1 MPMSQLSAREEGPG
15 RQPLAL
21 RTDPLRALSRSLLRL
36 SEQAQQVAPQDLLRQ
51 AMQTLQ
57 GLVPFDSAWWGEVS
71 AGDVQVAPRN
81 WLHGS
86 IGLSRSFAEEWNALA
101 AVDLF
106 GQQSMRQL
114 GVVIRERDV
123 VGPLPEHPQVA
134 AFSQRHGLHHCMAL
148 TAELPHSGLMFF
160 VSIYRPPTR
169 PEFSDGATVLF
180 GEFVLHLLQQWH
192 HRLQRL
198 QRLQSDTPGRPW
210 DSFALARPS
219 GELLFAGLRISLA
232 LGEACPGWN
241 GTHLPEVVAQ
251 ALVGAPCTLPV
262 GKACR
267 LRLEP
272 CGPLVAVSL
281 ASRQHKQALAPR
293 ELSAAM
299 LYAQGRSHKDIAAT
313 LGLTPATVR
322 TYLRT
327 AYAALGV
334 SNKLELVAA
343 LRHA

>member
-1 MPMSQLSAREEGPG
+1 
-15 RQPLAL
+15 
-21 RTDPLRALSRSLLRL
+21 
-36 SEQAQQVAPQDLLRQ
+36 
-51 AMQTLQ
+51 MQTLQ

-86 IGLSRSFAEEWNALA
+86 MGLSRSFAEEWNALA

-106 GQQSMRQL
+106 GLQSMQQL
-114 GVVIRERDV
+114 GVVIRERDA
-123 VGPLPEHPQVA
+123 VGPEPDHPDVV

-160 VSIYRPPTR
+160 ASIYRPPTR
-169 PEFSDGATVLF
+169 PEFSDGETVLF
-180 GEFVLHLLQQWH
+180 GEFVPHLLQQWH
-192 HRLQRL
+192 HRL

-210 DSFALARPS
+210 DRFALARPS
-219 GELLFAGLRISLA
+219 GELLFAGLRISGA
-232 LGEACPGWN
+232 RAKPAPAGTAP
-241 GTHLPEVVAQ
+241 THLPPVVAQ
-251 ALVGAPCTLPV
+251 ALAGAPCTLLV

-293 ELSAAM
+293 GLSVAM

-327 AYAALGV
+327 VYAALGV

-343 LRHA
+343 LRHQ

>member
-1 MPMSQLSAREEGPG
+1 
-15 RQPLAL
+15 
-21 RTDPLRALSRSLLRL
+21 
-36 SEQAQQVAPQDLLRQ
+36 
-51 AMQTLQ
+51 MQTLQ
-57 GLVPFDSAWWGEVS
+57 GLVPFDSAWWGEFS

-86 IGLSRSFAEEWNALA
+86 MGLSRSFAEEWNALA

-106 GQQSMRQL
+106 GLQSMQQL
-114 GVVIRERDV
+114 GVVIRERDA
-123 VGPLPEHPQVA
+123 VGPEPDHPDVV

-169 PEFSDGATVLF
+169 PEFSDGETVLF
-180 GEFVLHLLQQWH
+180 GEFVPHLLQQWH
-192 HRLQRL
+192 HRL

-210 DSFALARPS
+210 DRFALARPS
-219 GELLFAGLRISLA
+219 GELLFAGLRISRA
-232 LGEACPGWN
+232 LGEASPGWN
-241 GTHLPEVVAQ
+241 GTHLPPAVAQ
-251 ALVGAPCTLPV
+251 
-262 GKACR
+262 
-267 LRLEP
+267 
-272 CGPLVAVSL
+272 
-281 ASRQHKQALAPR
+281 APR

-299 LYAQGRSHKDIAAT
+299 LWAQGRSHKDIAAT

-334 SNKLELVAA
+334 SN
-343 LRHA
+343 